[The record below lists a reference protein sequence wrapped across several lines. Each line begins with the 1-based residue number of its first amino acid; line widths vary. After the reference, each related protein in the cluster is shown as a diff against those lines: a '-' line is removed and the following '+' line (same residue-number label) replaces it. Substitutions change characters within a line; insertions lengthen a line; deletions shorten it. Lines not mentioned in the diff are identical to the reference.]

1 MVYFI
6 FTYQNLKSQLTQN
19 SGIEQIFVFLGVSS
33 MCVTVRSPNKVFH
46 KSTFLYHWFGNVYF
60 AKKQPTKEKKN
71 KKNTKHFLVFK
82 VVLSKELSKI

>member
-1 MVYFI
+1 
-6 FTYQNLKSQLTQN
+6 
-19 SGIEQIFVFLGVSS
+19 
-33 MCVTVRSPNKVFH
+33 MCITVRSSNKVFH

-60 AKKQPTKEKKN
+60 AKKQPTKEKKT